1 MICSFE
7 SGLNF
12 KGSLGIVNERKYG
25 LHFYDK
31 VHIKLES
38 VNTTNTMKKRALGW
52 SIVRKPLSEEAT
64 TIFHWSVR

>member
-12 KGSLGIVNERKYG
+12 KGSLGIVNERNMV

-38 VNTTNTMKKRALGW
+38 VNTINTMKRG
-52 SIVRKPLSEEAT
+52 
-64 TIFHWSVR
+64 HWGDLL